1 MCYDGHFDHVCR
13 ETRSQDVD
21 IPHEQGQDQGLAK
34 AVNSIAASGGLAGDA
49 QVLPWYFTAQ
59 AGHCQHNS
67 RVWCMQFRALLLLYL
82 PVCHCTCKGSIGT
95 CASRG
100 LDVHE
105 VTVVASSSL
114 AVALQHDGLQQE
126 EADAVAALLAAASG
140 LSSEDMNASTPYP
153 SGPSLPHSCVKAP
166 YLQFST

>member
-1 MCYDGHFDHVCR
+1 
-13 ETRSQDVD
+13 
-21 IPHEQGQDQGLAK
+21 
-34 AVNSIAASGGLAGDA
+34 
-49 QVLPWYFTAQ
+49 
-59 AGHCQHNS
+59 
-67 RVWCMQFRALLLLYL
+67 MQFRVLQILYML
-82 PVCHCTCKGSIGT
+82 VCHCTCKSSIGT

-100 LDVHE
+100 LGVHDVTAVE
-105 VTVVASSSL
+105 SSSL

-153 SGPSLPHSCVKAP
+153 SGPSLPHPCVKAP